1 MHAYQEAEDV
11 KINDFYLV
19 HLTGDKSN
27 KEAISLKKEIIDI
40 QNVLRKK
47 SLDVISVSIPSSA
60 YLNAEYGGLSSNGE
74 KNITT
79 TVNSYG
85 IYLKKHLEH
94 SSSEISEFCNK
105 STNFGVDV
113 STQWLFRASDEDINQ
128 LLNGLDEYN
137 LHMLDMSEK
146 KDVKC
151 ITLAT
156 NAFTFKHIKRI
167 HEWAAVRGKISPF

>member
-1 MHAYQEAEDV
+1 
-11 KINDFYLV
+11 V

-60 YLNAEYGGLSSNGE
+60 YLNAEYGGLNSDGE

-94 SSSEISEFCNK
+94 SSSEIAEFCNK

-113 STQWLFRASDEDINQ
+113 STQWLFRASDDDINQ

-137 LHMLDMSEK
+137 LHMLDKSEK

-156 NAFTFKHIKRI
+156 NAFTFKHINRI
-167 HEWAAVRGKISPF
+167 HEWAAVRGKTSFMMSL